1 MQKLEN
7 RCDLLLTQHQKWMAS
22 VTRFIV
28 AHGMG
33 SPHLHG
39 YHRLTLAH
47 FFLPEK
53 GTIIS
58 VAPQGLYQVVNPGT
72 PPFIPAIQEG
82 LMTSIQTHEIMLLTH
97 FNLGGVLLSE
107 LHRLG
112 ESRLA
117 NRLNSQL
124 RRFDDRDLYHTL
136 IWLCW
141 YDLMCA
147 HSMQPWTEELKH
159 KSHAELESWAVA
171 RKREKRELEL
181 MIDEYLL
188 YAC

>member
-7 RCDLLLTQHQKWMAS
+7 RCELLLIQHQKWMTS
-22 VTRFIV
+22 VTRLIV

-82 LMTSIQTHEIMLLTH
+82 LMTSIQTHEI
-97 FNLGGVLLSE
+97 
-107 LHRLG
+107 
-112 ESRLA
+112 
-117 NRLNSQL
+117 
-124 RRFDDRDLYHTL
+124 
-136 IWLCW
+136 
-141 YDLMCA
+141 
-147 HSMQPWTEELKH
+147 
-159 KSHAELESWAVA
+159 SHAELENWAVA

>member
-7 RCDLLLTQHQKWMAS
+7 RCDLLLIQHQKWMAS

-58 VAPQGLYQVVNPGT
+58 VAPQGLYRNTGDFCQPSSVAGRQYSDT
-72 PPFIPAIQEG
+72 ERDAIN
-82 LMTSIQTHEIMLLTH
+82 H
-97 FNLGGVLLSE
+97 
-107 LHRLG
+107 
-112 ESRLA
+112 
-117 NRLNSQL
+117 
-124 RRFDDRDLYHTL
+124 
-136 IWLCW
+136 
-141 YDLMCA
+141 
-147 HSMQPWTEELKH
+147 
-159 KSHAELESWAVA
+159 
-171 RKREKRELEL
+171 
-181 MIDEYLL
+181 
-188 YAC
+188 

>member
-58 VAPQGLYQVVNPGT
+58 VAPQGLYQVVNPAT

-82 LMTSIQTHEIMLLTH
+82 LMTSIQTHEIM
-97 FNLGGVLLSE
+97 
-107 LHRLG
+107 
-112 ESRLA
+112 
-117 NRLNSQL
+117 
-124 RRFDDRDLYHTL
+124 
-136 IWLCW
+136 
-141 YDLMCA
+141 
-147 HSMQPWTEELKH
+147 
-159 KSHAELESWAVA
+159 
-171 RKREKRELEL
+171 
-181 MIDEYLL
+181 
-188 YAC
+188 